1 MQIEENGHQMGF
13 LRKFMMENAGA
24 ACAKKLVEKF
34 GDVKSKNIL
43 VFAGLG
49 NNGGDG
55 LVIARHLAGY
65 GAGVTVFL
73 LGEPDNIRS
82 EECSWNWNLLEKMES
97 VKLLTGGNFDLLNN
111 LDKFDI
117 IIDGILGTGI
127 SGEIR
132 EPQASAITFINKSNA
147 FKLAVDIPSGVDPDT
162 GNRNLPHVNAD
173 MTVTF
178 HRMKVGMPKRT
189 DVCGEIFVEKKFV
202 DICYNNIPLP
212 IDCNQTTS
220 QPLVI
225 ANMIDSL
232 NVKKTDLVLEIGTG
246 TGYQTA
252 LLSYLCKHVFTIEIF
267 EKLINQAKINHAK
280 LNLKNISYLLG
291 DGSNGWNKPILFD
304 SIIISAASKKVPLK
318 LLKTLK
324 TKGKIIFPKEYFPKQ
339 QKLLLL
345 KKLNELNYSTQ
356 ELFDVSFVPLL

>member
-1 MQIEENGHQMGF
+1 VLE
-13 LRKFMMENAGA
+13 
-24 ACAKKLVEKF
+24 
-34 GDVKSKNIL
+34 IL
-43 VFAGLG
+43 T
-49 NNGGDG
+49 D
-55 LVIARHLAGY
+55 
-65 GAGVTVFL
+65 
-73 LGEPDNIRS
+73 
-82 EECSWNWNLLEKMES
+82 
-97 VKLLTGGNFDLLNN
+97 LNN
-111 LDKFDI
+111 F
-117 IIDGILGTGI
+117 
-127 SGEIR
+127 
-132 EPQASAITFINKSNA
+132 FFKSNINDLITDLKQKN
-147 FKLAVDIPSGVDPDT
+147 FTNTTVLKYLQKIP
-162 GNRNLPHVNAD
+162 R
-173 MTVTF
+173 
-178 HRMKVGMPKRT
+178 
-189 DVCGEIFVEKKFV
+189 EIFVGKKFV

-280 LNLKNISYLLG
+280 LNLKNISYLHG

-304 SIIISAASKKVPLK
+304 SIIISAASKKVSSK

-324 TKGKIIFPKEYFPKQ
+324 TKGKIIFPKEYSSGQ
-339 QKLLLL
+339 QQLLLL
-345 KKLNELNYSTQ
+345 KKLNERNYSTQ